1 VVSFCGV
8 IIIMPW
14 GQVVVGP
21 PGCGK
26 TTYCAGMANLLSL
39 LGRKTIVVN
48 LDPANDTLPY
58 TAAVN
63 IAKLIQLEEVMSSM
77 SLGPNGGLVFCME
90 YLERNMDWL
99 QSEID
104 AAVAALRTDSEG
116 EDSEKRR
123 GGGDDQVYFL
133 FDFPGQ
139 VELYTH
145 HNSVAKLLETLT
157 TKWNFR
163 LTAVHLVDS
172 HYCTEPSKFI
182 SVLCTSLSTM
192 LQLALPHINVLS
204 KVDLV
209 EKFGLLSFNI
219 DYFCEVLDLSF
230 LLERINDDPFNRKF
244 KKLNEAMCSI
254 IEDYSLVSFFPLNIN
269 DKESALNILR
279 QADKASGY
287 VFGDLEERNLQK
299 LMSSAIGADFE
310 YKKLGLVREKYTKT
324 DHRQN
329 DITDTQSDAVIRNIM
344 ETQ

>member
-1 VVSFCGV
+1 
-8 IIIMPW
+8 MPW
-14 GQVVVGP
+14 GQVVIGP

-26 TTYCAGMANLLSL
+26 TTYCAGMANLLEL
-39 LGRKTIVVN
+39 LGRKTIVIN
-48 LDPANDTLPY
+48 LDPANDALPY
-58 TAAVN
+58 TAAVD
-63 IAKLIQLEEVMSSM
+63 IAKLVQLEEVMSSM
-77 SLGPNGGLVFCME
+77 TLGPNGGLMFCME

-99 QSEID
+99 KFEID
-104 AAVAALRTDSEG
+104 AAVAAMNDG
-116 EDSEKRR
+116 K
-123 GGGDDQVYFL
+123 DDADQIYFL

-145 HNSVAKLLETLT
+145 HNSVVRLLETLT

-172 HYCTEPSKFI
+172 HYCTDPSKFI

-209 EKFGLLSFNI
+209 EKFGSLSFNI
-219 DYFCEVLDLSF
+219 DFFCEVLDLSF
-230 LLERINDDPFNRKF
+230 LLERINDDPFNKKF
-244 KKLNEAMCSI
+244 KKLNQAMCSI

-287 VFGDLEERNLQK
+287 VFGDLEERNLQR
-299 LMSSAIGADFE
+299 LMSSAVGADFE
-310 YKKLGLVREKYTKT
+310 YSKLGLIREKYTKT
-324 DHRQN
+324 EHEM
-329 DITDTQSDAVIRNIM
+329 TDQESDQVIRHIM
-344 ETQ
+344 ETE

>member
-1 VVSFCGV
+1 
-8 IIIMPW
+8 MPW
-14 GQVVVGP
+14 GQVVIGP

-26 TTYCAGMANLLSL
+26 TTYCAGMANLLEL

-48 LDPANDTLPY
+48 LDPANDSLPY
-58 TAAVN
+58 TAAVD
-63 IAKLIQLEEVMSSM
+63 IAKLVQLEEVMSTM
-77 SLGPNGGLVFCME
+77 TLGPNGGLMFCME

-99 QSEID
+99 RTEIEN
-104 AAVAALRTDSEG
+104 AVKALTEG
-116 EDSEKRR
+116 QDEKS
-123 GGGDDQVYFL
+123 DHIYFL

-145 HNSVAKLLETLT
+145 HNSVAHLLQTLT
-157 TKWNFR
+157 TKWNFK

-209 EKFGLLSFNI
+209 EKFGMLSFNI

-230 LLERINDDPFNRKF
+230 LLERINDDPFNKKF
-244 KKLNEAMCSI
+244 KKLNHAMCGI

-287 VFGDLEERNLQK
+287 VFGDLEERNLQR
-299 LMSSAIGADFE
+299 LMSSAVGADFE
-310 YKKLGLVREKYTKT
+310 YSKLGFARERYTKT
-324 DHRQN
+324 EHQM
-329 DITDTQSDAVIRNIM
+329 TTQESDDVIRSIM
-344 ETQ
+344 ETG